1 MQLRRVALGD
11 IELEISEA
19 GVGGRPL
26 LLLHGF
32 TGAKEDFG
40 EFIDPLSDLGWH
52 VVAPDHRGHGK
63 SSKPDAESAYS
74 IAILA
79 EDALALADELG
90 WDHFALLGHSM
101 GGFIAQEMAFSAPAR
116 LDALVLMDTRY
127 GAVVSVDPDLVEAA
141 ISVVRSGGIEAL
153 ADILA
158 GRESPL
164 DTPAHK
170 RLLKE
175 RPGYAEFED
184 YKFRTASPALY
195 ISLAAEMVRLP
206 NNLERLRALPASLP
220 TLIIV
225 GEQDTPF
232 LGASREMAAAIPNAR
247 LSVIPDAGHSPQFEN
262 PERWWQELSRFLAG
276 LAPRSASG
284 SGPSAGSGSGGPGR

>member
-1 MQLRRVALGD
+1 MKPVQSRRVAVGD

-19 GVGGRPL
+19 GTGGRPL

-32 TGAKEDFG
+32 TGAKEDFT
-40 EFIDPLSDLGWH
+40 EWIDPLSERGWH

-63 SSKPDAESAYS
+63 SCKPDAESDYS

-79 EDALALADELG
+79 KDALALADELG
-90 WDHFALLGHSM
+90 WGQFSLLGHSM
-101 GGFIAQEMAFSAPAR
+101 GGFIAQEMAFTAPGR
-116 LDALVLMDTRY
+116 LDALVLMDTGH
-127 GAVVSVDPDLVEAA
+127 GAVVSIDPTLVDAA

-164 DTPAHK
+164 DTPAHR
-170 RLLKE
+170 RLLEE

-184 YKFRTASPALY
+184 YKFRTASPQLY
-195 ISLAAEMVRLP
+195 ASLAAELVRLP
-206 NNLERLRALPASLP
+206 DTLERLRRLPPTLP
-220 TLIIV
+220 TLVIV

-232 LGASREMAAAIPNAR
+232 LDASREMAETIPNAQ
-247 LSVIPDAGHSPQFEN
+247 LAVIFEAGHSPQFEN
-262 PERWWQELSRFLAG
+262 PSGWWEALSGFLEG
-276 LAPRSASG
+276 LG
-284 SGPSAGSGSGGPGR
+284 